1 MADKKYT
8 LLSATRFDISTDVD
22 DEGEIIHLDQSYIE
36 VVYNSVDVDHVVEEV
51 SQLKFYIMDY
61 NRIIV
66 IQDTKEFLINYYKE

>member
-8 LLSATRFDISTDVD
+8 LLSAMRFDISTDVD